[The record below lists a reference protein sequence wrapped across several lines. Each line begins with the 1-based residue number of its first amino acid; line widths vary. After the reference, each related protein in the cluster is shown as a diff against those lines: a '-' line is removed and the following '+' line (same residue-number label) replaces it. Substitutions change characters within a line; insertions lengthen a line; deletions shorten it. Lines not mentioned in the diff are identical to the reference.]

1 MSGEGDVAPKF
12 DYPAMDFETAQPY
25 PVWERARG
33 ECPVIQVSGMSLGV
47 DGTTFQVTRWDD
59 VEHVLRDPETFSSS
73 INAEHIGQ
81 FMGDLILAMD
91 GKEHR
96 SYRNLVAPAFRASQ
110 LEKWGDSMIGPT
122 IGALLDDIAPL
133 GRADLVRD
141 ITSKYPV
148 RVICAIVGVPV
159 EDSAQ
164 FHEWAEQI
172 NGGPLHPEVGMKA
185 SRAMREY
192 LEPLVEERR
201 ANPCGD
207 LLSDLVHAEVDGE
220 QLSDERIY
228 GFLRL
233 LLPAGAETTFR
244 VMGNAL
250 TALLT
255 NADVMERVMA
265 DRSLLPLLI
274 EETLR
279 WESSVTQVSRVAT
292 PRHRGRR
299 LPGACRLV
307 GERDHGLGQPRRDSL
322 RPCGGVRPRPPDPGA
337 HRVRHRSA
345 PVPRDAPGEARA
357 ADGARRDPRPAPE
370 PAARPRRAEPAHPG
384 PRVPRPRRA
393 ARPVRLEELGEAAG
407 VGEVPVLAVRRDQL
421 VAERGVHRHR
431 LGLLHPRLED
441 QPPVAEPASTCLE
454 LEQQR
459 AADAASAC
467 ARRGCTCA

>member
-1 MSGEGDVAPKF
+1 VTDVAPTF
-12 DYPAMDFETAQPY
+12 DYPEMDFETAQPY
-25 PVWERARG
+25 PVWERARL
-33 ECPVIQVSGMSLGV
+33 ECPVVPTSAMNLGV
-47 DGTTFQVTRWDD
+47 DATAYQITRWDD
-59 VEHVLRDPETFSSS
+59 VEQVLRDAETFSSS

-81 FMGDLILAMD
+81 YMGDLILAMD

-110 LEKWGDSMIGPT
+110 LEHWGDEMIGPT
-122 IGALLDDIAPL
+122 INALIDDIAPI

-148 RVICAIVGVPV
+148 RVICAIVGVPI

-172 NGGPLHPEVGMKA
+172 NTGPLHPEVGMAA

-220 QLSDERIY
+220 RLSEERLY

-255 NADVMERVMA
+255 NDDVMTRVMA
-265 DRSLLPLLI
+265 DRALLPALI

-292 PRHRGRR
+292 KDTEVAGCPIPAGSPVSVITGSANHDAERYVDPERFDLDRPQQVHMAFGTGQHQCLGMHLARLELRIGLDAILDR
-299 LPGACRLV
+299 LPNLRL
-307 GERDHGLGQPRRDSL
+307 DPDA
-322 RPCGGVRPRPPDPGA
+322 PRPVIQGLAFRGPDA
-337 HRVRHRSA
+337 
-345 PVPRDAPGEARA
+345 
-357 ADGARRDPRPAPE
+357 
-370 PAARPRRAEPAHPG
+370 
-384 PRVPRPRRA
+384 
-393 ARPVRLEELGEAAG
+393 L
-407 VGEVPVLAVRRDQL
+407 PVLFD
-421 VAERGVHRHR
+421 
-431 LGLLHPRLED
+431 P
-441 QPPVAEPASTCLE
+441 S
-454 LEQQR
+454 
-459 AADAASAC
+459 
-467 ARRGCTCA
+467 